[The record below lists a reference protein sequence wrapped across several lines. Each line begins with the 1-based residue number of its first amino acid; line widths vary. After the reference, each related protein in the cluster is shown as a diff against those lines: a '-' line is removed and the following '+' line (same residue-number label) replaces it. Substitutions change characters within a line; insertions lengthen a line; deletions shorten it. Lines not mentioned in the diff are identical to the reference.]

1 MHLRCLKDGPRR
13 GIRSGFVAHAGTR
26 PRLRAL
32 EAPKFSPTMGA
43 DTTYTRLDAW
53 TSPGRTTRTLRSGA
67 NVECSGEQM
76 TDLEQ
81 RPANI
86 RGDSA
91 GTRSW
96 RAPRTG
102 TATPDHDGPIR
113 VVLADDS
120 YLIREALREILAP
133 VDQVELVATFADGD
147 SLLAARGD
155 RSAGRDHHRHPHAAR
170 RRRRGNP
177 DRTRGAR
184 HAPDIGVIVLSQYA
198 DAGYAL
204 SLLEDGAAGRG
215 YVLKDRLHDRAE
227 LIAAIEVVAQG
238 GTTIDPGL
246 VHDLLAADRPRQ
258 RSPLDELTP
267 REREVL
273 AEMAE
278 GKSNAAIA
286 ESLVLTKRAVEKHV
300 GAIFQKLG
308 LEDDEV
314 VSRRVTAVLLYLA
327 SASV

>member
-1 MHLRCLKDGPRR
+1 MTDPRGNGR
-13 GIRSGFVAHAGTR
+13 RTSVATALAHARGTR
-26 PRLRAL
+26 
-32 EAPKFSPTMGA
+32 
-43 DTTYTRLDAW
+43 
-53 TSPGRTTRTLRSGA
+53 
-67 NVECSGEQM
+67 
-76 TDLEQ
+76 
-81 RPANI
+81 
-86 RGDSA
+86 
-91 GTRSW
+91 
-96 RAPRTG
+96 PRTG
-102 TATPDHDGPIR
+102 TATAAADRDGPIR

-147 SLLAARGD
+147 SLLAAVEADPPDVIITDIRMPPGGD
-155 RSAGRDHHRHPHAAR
+155 DEGIRIARQVHGTHP
-170 RRRRGNP
+170 
-177 DRTRGAR
+177 TL
-184 HAPDIGVIVLSQYA
+184 GVIVLSQYA

-227 LIAAIEVVAQG
+227 LIAAIEVVARG

-258 RSPLDELTP
+258 RSALDELTP

>member
-1 MHLRCLKDGPRR
+1 MTDTR
-13 GIRSGFVAHAGTR
+13 GNCRQMSVAS
-26 PRLRAL
+26 AL
-32 EAPKFSPTMGA
+32 AHSHG
-43 DTTYTRLDAW
+43 
-53 TSPGRTTRTLRSGA
+53 TSPG
-67 NVECSGEQM
+67 
-76 TDLEQ
+76 
-81 RPANI
+81 PA
-86 RGDSA
+86 
-91 GTRSW
+91 
-96 RAPRTG
+96 
-102 TATPDHDGPIR
+102 TASPDRDGPIR

-120 YLIREALREILAP
+120 YLIREAVREILAP
-133 VDQVELVATFADGD
+133 VDQVELIATFADGE
-147 SLLAARGD
+147 SLLAAVEANSPDVIITDIRMPPGGDDEGIRIARQVRGT
-155 RSAGRDHHRHPHAAR
+155 HP
-170 RRRRGNP
+170 
-177 DRTRGAR
+177 TL
-184 HAPDIGVIVLSQYA
+184 GVIVLSQYA
-198 DAGYAL
+198 DAAFAL

-227 LIAAIEVVAQG
+227 LIAAIEVVARG

-273 AEMAE
+273 GEMAG

-327 SASV
+327 SADA

>member
-1 MHLRCLKDGPRR
+1 MTEPRGNGR
-13 GIRSGFVAHAGTR
+13 RTSVATALAHARAAR
-26 PRLRAL
+26 PR
-32 EAPKFSPTMGA
+32 
-43 DTTYTRLDAW
+43 
-53 TSPGRTTRTLRSGA
+53 
-67 NVECSGEQM
+67 
-76 TDLEQ
+76 
-81 RPANI
+81 
-86 RGDSA
+86 
-91 GTRSW
+91 
-96 RAPRTG
+96 
-102 TATPDHDGPIR
+102 TATASPDRDVPIR
-113 VVLADDS
+113 VAVADDS
-120 YLIREALREILAP
+120 YLIREALQEILAA
-133 VDQVELVATFADGD
+133 VDQVQVVASFGDGE
-147 SLLAARGD
+147 SLLASLETDPPDVIITDLRMPPGGDDEGIRIARQVRGT
-155 RSAGRDHHRHPHAAR
+155 HP
-170 RRRRGNP
+170 
-177 DRTRGAR
+177 TL
-184 HAPDIGVIVLSQYA
+184 GVIVLSQYA
-198 DAGYAL
+198 DARYAL

-227 LIAAIEVVAQG
+227 LIAAIEVVARG
-238 GTTIDPGL
+238 GTTVDPGL
-246 VHDLLAADRPRQ
+246 VHELLAADRPRH

>member
-1 MHLRCLKDGPRR
+1 MTETRHNGQRTSVATAL
-13 GIRSGFVAHAGTR
+13 AHARGTR
-26 PRLRAL
+26 AGP
-32 EAPKFSPTMGA
+32 APWP
-43 DTTYTRLDAW
+43 LD
-53 TSPGRTTRTLRSGA
+53 R
-67 NVECSGEQM
+67 
-76 TDLEQ
+76 
-81 RPANI
+81 
-86 RGDSA
+86 
-91 GTRSW
+91 
-96 RAPRTG
+96 
-102 TATPDHDGPIR
+102 DGPIR

-120 YLIREALREILAP
+120 YLIREAVREILAT
-133 VDQVELVATFADGD
+133 VDQVELVATYSDGE
-147 SLLAARGD
+147 SLLAAVETNSPDVIITDIRMPPGGDDEGIRIARQVRGT
-155 RSAGRDHHRHPHAAR
+155 HPAL
-170 RRRRGNP
+170 
-177 DRTRGAR
+177 
-184 HAPDIGVIVLSQYA
+184 GVIVLSQYA

-227 LIAAIEVVAQG
+227 LIAAIEVVAAG

-246 VHDLLAADRPRQ
+246 VQDLLAADRPRQ

-273 AEMAE
+273 GEMAE

-286 ESLVLTKRAVEKHV
+286 QSLVLTKRAVEKHV

-314 VSRRVTAVLLYLA
+314 VSRRVTAVLVYLA

>member
-1 MHLRCLKDGPRR
+1 MTEPRHNGQR
-13 GIRSGFVAHAGTR
+13 TSVATALAHARGTR
-26 PRLRAL
+26 PGPA
-32 EAPKFSPTMGA
+32 TGH
-43 DTTYTRLDAW
+43 LD
-53 TSPGRTTRTLRSGA
+53 R
-67 NVECSGEQM
+67 
-76 TDLEQ
+76 
-81 RPANI
+81 
-86 RGDSA
+86 
-91 GTRSW
+91 
-96 RAPRTG
+96 
-102 TATPDHDGPIR
+102 DGPIR

-120 YLIREALREILAP
+120 YLIREAVREILAT
-133 VDQVELVATFADGD
+133 VDQVELVATYADGE
-147 SLLAARGD
+147 SLLAAVETNSPDVIITDIRMPPGGD
-155 RSAGRDHHRHPHAAR
+155 DEGIRI
-170 RRRRGNP
+170 
-177 DRTRGAR
+177 AR
-184 HAPDIGVIVLSQYA
+184 HVRGTHPALGVIVLSQYA

-227 LIAAIEVVAQG
+227 LIAAIEVVARG

-273 AEMAE
+273 GEMAG

-327 SASV
+327 SADA

>member
-1 MHLRCLKDGPRR
+1 MSDAR
-13 GIRSGFVAHAGTR
+13 GNGRPTSVATALAHARGTR
-26 PRLRAL
+26 NR
-32 EAPKFSPTMGA
+32 
-43 DTTYTRLDAW
+43 
-53 TSPGRTTRTLRSGA
+53 TRTA
-67 NVECSGEQM
+67 
-76 TDLEQ
+76 
-81 RPANI
+81 
-86 RGDSA
+86 
-91 GTRSW
+91 
-96 RAPRTG
+96 
-102 TATPDHDGPIR
+102 TADHDGPIR
-113 VVLADDS
+113 VALADDS
-120 YLIREALREILAP
+120 YLIREALREILEP
-133 VDQVELVATFADGD
+133 VDQVELVATFANGD
-147 SLLAARGD
+147 DLLAALETDPPDVIITDIRMPPGGD
-155 RSAGRDHHRHPHAAR
+155 DEGIRIARQAR
-170 RRRRGNP
+170 RTHP
-177 DRTRGAR
+177 TL
-184 HAPDIGVIVLSQYA
+184 GVIVLSQYA

-227 LIAAIEVVAQG
+227 LIAAIEVVARG

-246 VHDLLAADRPRQ
+246 VHELLAADRPRQ

-314 VSRRVTAVLLYLA
+314 VSRRVTAVLVYLA
-327 SASV
+327 SVSV

>member
-1 MHLRCLKDGPRR
+1 MQLGEQVTDHR
-13 GIRSGFVAHAGTR
+13 GNDRQASVATALAHARGT
-26 PRLRAL
+26 P
-32 EAPKFSPTMGA
+32 
-43 DTTYTRLDAW
+43 
-53 TSPGRTTRTLRSGA
+53 
-67 NVECSGEQM
+67 
-76 TDLEQ
+76 
-81 RPANI
+81 
-86 RGDSA
+86 
-91 GTRSW
+91 
-96 RAPRTG
+96 TG
-102 TATPDHDGPIR
+102 TAPPDRDGPIR

-120 YLIREALREILAP
+120 YLIREALREIFAP

-147 SLLAARGD
+147 SLLAAVD
-155 RSAGRDHHRHPHAAR
+155 T
-170 RRRRGNP
+170 N
-177 DRTRGAR
+177 
-184 HAPDIGVIVLSQYA
+184 APDVIITDIRMPPGGDDEGIRIAREVRRTHPNVGVIVLSQYA

-227 LIAAIEVVAQG
+227 LIAAIEVVARG

-246 VHDLLAADRPRQ
+246 VHELLAADRPRQ

-314 VSRRVTAVLLYLA
+314 VSRRVTAVLVYLA
-327 SASV
+327 SVGV

>member
-1 MHLRCLKDGPRR
+1 MTAPRGNGQR
-13 GIRSGFVAHAGTR
+13 TSVAAALAHAR
-26 PRLRAL
+26 
-32 EAPKFSPTMGA
+32 GA
-43 DTTYTRLDAW
+43 HAR
-53 TSPGRTTRTLRSGA
+53 
-67 NVECSGEQM
+67 
-76 TDLEQ
+76 
-81 RPANI
+81 
-86 RGDSA
+86 
-91 GTRSW
+91 
-96 RAPRTG
+96 
-102 TATPDHDGPIR
+102 TATASPDRDGPIR

-120 YLIREALREILAP
+120 YLIREAVREILAP
-133 VDQVELVATFADGD
+133 VDQVELVATFGDGE
-147 SLLAARGD
+147 SLLAAVET
-155 RSAGRDHHRHPHAAR
+155 
-170 RRRRGNP
+170 N
-177 DRTRGAR
+177 
-184 HAPDIGVIVLSQYA
+184 APDVIITDIRMPPEGDDEGIRIARDVRRTHPTIGVLVLSQYA
-198 DAGYAL
+198 DAAYAL

-227 LIAAIEVVAQG
+227 LIAAIEVVARG

-273 AEMAE
+273 AEMAQ